1 MFTSNLETMGDERN
15 RYCFLKNKKLM
26 THTHTHTHTQTT
38 TGWWEVLHS
47 SQPFGPL
54 QVDGYHPQRIFLGQ

>member
-26 THTHTHTHTQTT
+26 THTHTHTHTNYYWLV
-38 TGWWEVLHS
+38 GGS
-47 SQPFGPL
+47 SFFST
-54 QVDGYHPQRIFLGQ
+54 I